1 MKGSSFESRWLPS
14 TTDLHNDE
22 NDNEDKS
29 LLSRMRDENDGDGC
43 YGTTSVRYIH
53 KGFLGF
59 TRNTYAGISFTPF
72 LKTFLRVTRWMCLG
86 EEALHELF

>member
-1 MKGSSFESRWLPS
+1 
-14 TTDLHNDE
+14 
-22 NDNEDKS
+22 
-29 LLSRMRDENDGDGC
+29 MRDENDGDGC

-86 EEALHELF
+86 EEALHELFNFLFYAFISVRNSEHDGFFFVFGD